1 MKYISGFFAGMLVG
15 VAVGFLFAPTSG
27 EELRAQ
33 IQQEAQVEMKKI
45 EAEWHKRLQQ
55 VQKTIDE
62 TRVEVKSMVDK
73 NKGDEAAE
81 IAAA

>member
-81 IAAA
+81 TAAA

>member
-27 EELRAQ
+27 EHLRAQ

-45 EAEWHKRLQQ
+45 
-55 VQKTIDE
+55 
-62 TRVEVKSMVDK
+62 
-73 NKGDEAAE
+73 
-81 IAAA
+81 